1 MWDLLKKA
9 DIDKAKQELELRR
22 AAILRR
28 QAEESRNLDATR
40 GELETLIE
48 LIDTFAQKYA
58 KPASAA
64 RAPAPPPISTQKI
77 ADKTTPE
84 SKHPHHRDHRQHQSK
99 HQTVF
104 ASFMRA
110 TSRV

>member
-9 DIDKAKQELELRR
+9 DIDEAKRKLNLRR
-22 AAILRR
+22 AETLRR
-28 QAEESRNLDATR
+28 QEEESQNLEADR
-40 GELETLIE
+40 SELVILNE
-48 LIDTFAQKYA
+48 LIDIFVQKYA
-58 KPASAA
+58 KLSIISQ
-64 RAPAPPPISTQKI
+64 APAPAPISTQKI
-77 ADKTTPE
+77 ADKA
-84 SKHPHHRDHRQHQSK
+84 SHQHHRDQHQHQHRPQSK

>member
-9 DIDKAKQELELRR
+9 DIDGAKRELNRRR
-22 AAILRR
+22 AETLRR
-28 QAEESRNLDATR
+28 QAEERQNLEADRSA
-40 GELETLIE
+40 LETLNE
-48 LIDTFAQKYA
+48 LIDIFVQKYA
-58 KPASAA
+58 KLPIVSQAPASA
-64 RAPAPPPISTQKI
+64 PISTQKI
-77 ADKTTPE
+77 ADKA
-84 SKHPHHRDHRQHQSK
+84 SHQHHRDQHQHRPQSK